1 MNLSNSHTHRM
12 NRRNLLSQLVKTCL
26 GVSVGAPLL
35 RSGALADPTVSTA
48 APVSVP
54 RGRARNVIYLYMEGG
69 QSHLDTW
76 DPKEGDVAGPV
87 HAIPTSADG
96 VFLSEYL
103 PLTAQQMHHG
113 AVIRSLASTQGAHEQ
128 GVYFM
133 HTSYTLRGTVKHP
146 SLGSWLAHFQNAGN
160 ADLPASVY
168 VGNSSSHP
176 GAGFL
181 PPRLAPFLVSNPENG
196 VQNIRPQEGVTMD
209 QFDARSRL
217 AEQFGSAFRSHYP
230 HRSVN
235 AQADMYDGAIRL
247 MKSADLDAFDLTR
260 EEPSRREAYGK
271 GPFGQGCLL
280 ARRLVERGVRFVEVG
295 LNGWD
300 THGNNFTLVPE
311 LCRSMDRGLSAL
323 LQDLASRGM
332 LQDTLVVVAT
342 EFGRT
347 PKINVNQ
354 GRDHYPQAF
363 SAAMFG
369 GGIKGGTT
377 YGATDKTGSEVT
389 EGKLSIPDLNA
400 TIAHALGMPI
410 EEKVT
415 SPSGRPFTVADKGKP
430 VRELFA

>member
-1 MNLSNSHTHRM
+1 M
-12 NRRNLLSQLVKTCL
+12 NRRHLLSQLMKSCL
-26 GVSVGAPLL
+26 GVSLGAPLL
-35 RSGALADPTVSTA
+35 RSSAWA
-48 APVSVP
+48 ASPDSAP
-54 RGRARNVIYLYMEGG
+54 RGKARNIIYLYMEGG

-76 DPKEGDVAGPV
+76 DPKVGEVAGPTKT
-87 HAIPTSADG
+87 IPTSADG
-96 VFLSEYL
+96 VLLSEYL
-103 PLTAQQMHHG
+103 PLTARQMHHG
-113 AVIRSLASTQGAHEQ
+113 AVIRSLGSTQGAHEQ
-128 GVYFM
+128 GIYFM
-133 HTSYTLRGTVKHP
+133 HTSYTLRGTIKHP
-146 SLGSWLAHFQNAGN
+146 SLGSWLAHFEKPGN
-160 ADLPASVY
+160 PDLPASVY

-196 VQNIRPQEGVTMD
+196 VQNIRPQEGTSLD
-209 QFDARSRL
+209 EFEARFRL
-217 AEQFGSAFRSHYP
+217 AEQFGSAFRAHYP

-247 MKSADLDAFDLTR
+247 MKSSDLDAFDLTR
-260 EEPSRREAYGK
+260 EDPARREAYGK

-300 THGNNFTLVPE
+300 THINNFTQLPI
-311 LCRSMDRGLSAL
+311 LCHTLDHGLSAL
-323 LQDLASRGM
+323 IEDLAARGL
-332 LQDTLVVVAT
+332 LQETLVVVAT

-369 GGIKGGTT
+369 GGIKGGIT

-389 EGKLSIPDLNA
+389 EGKLTIPDLNA
-400 TIAHALGMPI
+400 TIAYALGLPI
-410 EEKVT
+410 EEKVV
-415 SPSGRPFTVADKGKP
+415 SPSGRPFTIADKGKP